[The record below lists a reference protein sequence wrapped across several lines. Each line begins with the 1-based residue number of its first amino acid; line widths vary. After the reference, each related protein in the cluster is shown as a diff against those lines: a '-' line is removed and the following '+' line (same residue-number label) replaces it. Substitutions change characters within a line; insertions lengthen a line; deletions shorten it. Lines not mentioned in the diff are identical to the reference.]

1 MPSWTDISADD
12 LKVFLQEAEGLLELL
27 DEDIVRLEQEATDGD
42 LLQEIFRAAHTL
54 KGSSGMLGFQEM
66 AQLTHAMEDLLDRV
80 RKGSLAV
87 TAELVDALLMS
98 LDGLK
103 VLKNDLAAGQETTLQ
118 VDPIISALHAA
129 AEAGA
134 AEASEDDAPTLT
146 LDGLALGDAKI
157 AARLDA
163 AVNSGMPLLRVSAEI
178 DPENEWAAVRCF
190 QVLNE
195 LSSSG
200 ELIVS
205 VPTQQQIEQ
214 EQAGHTLDAVVATQ
228 RQPDELRPAIE
239 AVADVISVAI
249 ALWDGPSE
257 EAAAARPPGADAQ
270 PAASRPATPDGA
282 AKIEALSPSVR
293 VDVEVLDELM
303 NLVGELVIDRT
314 RVGQITRVLSSRYKE
329 DGEVR
334 ALGETSTHIIKVVDE
349 LHESMMQ
356 VRMLPVGVLFSKFPR
371 LVRDLSRNM
380 GKKVSLVVDGED
392 TEIDRTVIEE
402 IKDPLVHLIR
412 NAIDHGVETAAER
425 TAAGKPETA
434 VVRLSARH
442 AQGRIVITIEDDGR
456 GIDEQ
461 AVLETAVRKGAISA
475 EAADRLS
482 SAEVLELIFA
492 PGLSTAEQT
501 TEVSGRGVG
510 MDIVRRNIE
519 SLNGR
524 VEVTTRPGEGS
535 TFTLHLP
542 LTLAT
547 FRGLLVESA
556 GTVYAIPLNYV
567 QETVHP
573 DGAALWTVTG
583 QRVVNLRGSVMSLL
597 WLDDELRHHG
607 MASTVAD
614 GEQCFLVVVKA
625 SDSDA
630 DRPVAIAVDALI
642 DQQEVVVKSLSGY
655 LGRARGIAGASILGD
670 GQVVL
675 ILDIPVLIKAAQQQA
690 AVDAVE
696 GERRAS

>member
-1 MPSWTDISADD
+1 M
-12 LKVFLQEAEGLLELL
+12 
-27 DEDIVRLEQEATDGD
+27 
-42 LLQEIFRAAHTL
+42 
-54 KGSSGMLGFQEM
+54 
-66 AQLTHAMEDLLDRV
+66 
-80 RKGSLAV
+80 
-87 TAELVDALLMS
+87 
-98 LDGLK
+98 
-103 VLKNDLAAGQETTLQ
+103 
-118 VDPIISALHAA
+118 
-129 AEAGA
+129 
-134 AEASEDDAPTLT
+134 
-146 LDGLALGDAKI
+146 
-157 AARLDA
+157 
-163 AVNSGMPLLRVSAEI
+163 
-178 DPENEWAAVRCF
+178 
-190 QVLNE
+190 
-195 LSSSG
+195 
-200 ELIVS
+200 
-205 VPTQQQIEQ
+205 
-214 EQAGHTLDAVVATQ
+214 
-228 RQPDELRPAIE
+228 
-239 AVADVISVAI
+239 
-249 ALWDGPSE
+249 
-257 EAAAARPPGADAQ
+257 
-270 PAASRPATPDGA
+270 
-282 AKIEALSPSVR
+282 R

-314 RVGQITRVLSSRYKE
+314 RVEQITRVLSSRYKE

-371 LVRDLSRNM
+371 LVRDLSRGM
-380 GKKVSLVVDGED
+380 GKDVSLVVDGED
-392 TEIDRTVIEE
+392 TEIDRSVIEE

-425 TAAGKPETA
+425 TAVGKPETA

-442 AQGRIVITIEDDGR
+442 AQGQIVITTEDDGR

-461 AVLETAVRKGAISA
+461 AVLDAAVRKGSISA

-492 PGLSTAEQT
+492 PGLTTAEQT

-519 SLNGR
+519 SLSGR

-547 FRGLLVESA
+547 FRGLLVDSA

-567 QETVHP
+567 QETVRP
-573 DGAALWTVTG
+573 DGSALRTVTG
-583 QRVVNLRGSVMSLL
+583 QQVVNLRGTVMSLL
-597 WLDDELRHHG
+597 RLDDELRQNG
-607 MASTVAD
+607 KASDVAEED
-614 GEQCFLVVVKA
+614 GQCFLVVVKA
-625 SDSDA
+625 SDA
-630 DRPVAIAVDALI
+630 EKDRPVAIAVDALI

-690 AVDAVE
+690 GVDAVE